1 MTTSCLRCGY
11 DPSAE
16 ISATWQFHIAL
27 PVQSGNRHI
36 YNVGASRWRYAKERK
51 TWQDA
56 IRAERLR
63 LGIPG
68 AVSKRRVTFTR
79 YYGGRQR
86 EFDGDNFQTGAKLI
100 RDALILEGLISDDRS
115 SAAQFGYVQIQT
127 NVAEQRGLLVT
138 IEEMAQ

>member
-56 IRAERLR
+56 IRVERLR

-79 YYGGRQR
+79 FYGGRQR
-86 EFDGDNFQTGAKLI
+86 EMDPDNLATGAKCVL
-100 RDALILEGLISDDRS
+100 DAFVLEKLLVDDRREF
-115 SAAQFGYVQIQT
+115 ADVTYVQIQT
-127 NVAEQRGLLVT
+127 SVIEQRGLLIT
-138 IEEMAQ
+138 LEELA